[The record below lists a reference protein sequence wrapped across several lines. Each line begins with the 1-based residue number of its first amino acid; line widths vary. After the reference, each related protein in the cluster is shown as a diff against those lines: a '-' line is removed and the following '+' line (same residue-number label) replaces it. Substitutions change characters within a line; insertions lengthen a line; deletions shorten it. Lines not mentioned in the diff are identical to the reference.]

1 MKFTGPCVPGSMP
14 CRRPSRLRARGRAGI
29 VKPFVTPSHTTK
41 YLLLLVKVALLIG
54 LSWYAFQR
62 IDLASAWATLIAI
75 PLSAVLAAVIMLFLQ
90 FVIGAYRLRE
100 LLGQMGHKYRLT
112 AALDTNM
119 VGAFFSQTLVSFIGG
134 DAMRIWRMI
143 RNHVTA
149 STATKSVLLDRISGF
164 AGVVAIVLV
173 TIPLLV
179 QMLQSIEMKLGL
191 LLIGAGVLAGIFS
204 VFVLRRLPQ
213 RIRTGRIL
221 GGLWRFASLGLDIM
235 RSRRGALYVLGLSVL
250 IQVINVLVLYS
261 LGQGLSIHMAL
272 GHYFV
277 FMPVVLFLSML
288 PISIAGWGVREGAM
302 VAALAVVGVP
312 ADQSLA
318 LSICFG
324 LCLIF
329 VSLPGGLIWFVS
341 RGKPLPAKAQAE
353 PHP

>member
-1 MKFTGPCVPGSMP
+1 M
-14 CRRPSRLRARGRAGI
+14 RRAGI
-29 VKPFVTPSHTTK
+29 VTAFVSLPRTTQ
-41 YLLLLVKVALLIG
+41 YLILLVKIALLIG
-54 LSWYAFQR
+54 LVWYAFR
-62 IDLASAWATLIAI
+62 KIDLASAWATLAAI
-75 PLSAVLAAVIMLFLQ
+75 PFSALLAAVLMLFLQ
-90 FVIGAYRLRE
+90 FIVGSYRLRE
-100 LLGQMGHKYRLT
+100 LLSQMGQKYRLT
-112 AALDTNM
+112 AALDAIM
-119 VGAFFSQTLVSFIGG
+119 VGAFFSQTLISFIGG

-143 RNHVTA
+143 RAHIPPA
-149 STATKSVLLDRISGF
+149 TATKSVLLDRISGF

-179 QMLQSIEMKLGL
+179 PMLESIEMKLGL
-191 LLIGAGVLAGIFS
+191 LLIAAGVLAGIFS

-213 RIRTGRIL
+213 RVRTGRIL

-235 RSRRGALYVLGLSVL
+235 RSRRGALYVLGLSIL
-250 IQVINVLVLYS
+250 IQVINVFVLYV
-261 LGQGLSIHMAL
+261 LGEGLSIHMDL
-272 GHYFV
+272 QHYFI

-312 ADQSLA
+312 AHESLA

-341 RGKPLPAKAQAE
+341 RGKTAPRESAG
-353 PHP
+353 

>member
-1 MKFTGPCVPGSMP
+1 MP
-14 CRRPSRLRARGRAGI
+14 
-29 VKPFVTPSHTTK
+29 PSHITK
-41 YLLLLVKVALLIG
+41 YLLLLVKIALLIG
-54 LSWYAFQR
+54 LSWYAFHR
-62 IDLASAWATLIAI
+62 IDLSSAWATMAAI
-75 PLSAVLAAVIMLFLQ
+75 PFSALLAAVFMLFLQ
-90 FVIGAYRLRE
+90 FVIGSYRLRE
-100 LLGQMGHKYRLT
+100 LLDQMGQKYRLP
-112 AALDTNM
+112 AALDAIM
-119 VGAFFSQTLVSFIGG
+119 VGAFFSQTLISFIGG

-143 RNHVTA
+143 RNHVPA
-149 STATKSVLLDRISGF
+149 ATATKSVLLDRISGF
-164 AGVVAIVLV
+164 GGIVAIVLV

-179 QMLQSIEMKLGL
+179 PMLQSIEMKLGL
-191 LLIGAGVLAGIFS
+191 LLIAAGVLAGIFS
-204 VFVLRRLPQ
+204 VFVLRRLPP
-213 RIRTGRIL
+213 RIRTGRVL
-221 GGLWRFASLGLDIM
+221 GGLWGFASLGLDIL

-250 IQVINVLVLYS
+250 IQVINVLVLYT

-312 ADQSLA
+312 AHESLA

-341 RGKPLPAKAQAE
+341 RSKNLPAKPQVQS
-353 PHP
+353 HP

>member
-1 MKFTGPCVPGSMP
+1 MP
-14 CRRPSRLRARGRAGI
+14 CRRSPRLRAGGRAGI
-29 VKPFVTPSHTTK
+29 VTPAVPPSHITK
-41 YLLLLVKVALLIG
+41 YLLLLVKIALLIG
-54 LSWYAFQR
+54 LSWYAFHR
-62 IDLASAWATLIAI
+62 IDLASAWATLAAI
-75 PLSAVLAAVIMLFLQ
+75 PFSALLAAVIMLFLQ
-90 FVIGAYRLRE
+90 FVIGSYRLRE
-100 LLGQMGHKYRLT
+100 LLDQMSQKYRLP
-112 AALDTNM
+112 AALDAIM
-119 VGAFFSQTLVSFIGG
+119 VGAFFSQTLISFIGG

-143 RNHVTA
+143 RNHVPA
-149 STATKSVLLDRISGF
+149 ATATKSVLLDRISGF
-164 AGVVAIVLV
+164 GGIVAIVLV

-179 QMLQSIEMKLGL
+179 PMLQSIEMKLGL
-191 LLIGAGVLAGIFS
+191 LLIAGGVLAGIFS
-204 VFVLRRLPQ
+204 VFALRRLPP
-213 RIRTGRIL
+213 RIRTGRVL

-250 IQVINVLVLYS
+250 IQVINVLVLYT

-312 ADQSLA
+312 AHESLA

-341 RGKPLPAKAQAE
+341 RSKPLPAKAQAQSL
-353 PHP
+353 P